1 MFIFEYIEVFGSLI
15 VSSTVTSIFFPV
27 FASYK
32 AIRTSDPAQLTP
44 WLMYWTT
51 LSLFLAGESFFYPI
65 LSWTPFYSWI
75 RLGVHLYLVLPGQQG
90 SVFLYRQY
98 LHPWLETH
106 EREIDHAITSGHD
119 KAKAAGLQYVKQ
131 AIEMVRTKVFGLPPR
146 QPTPPPSRSASY
158 SQNLLSRFAMPSARP
173 GFPST
178 AGANDLFA
186 MLGNVVQQAAA
197 GGPQSRDAPDLT
209 ASGHLIPPE
218 ITGEERRTYISTQR
232 NRLVTLLQAFDS
244 AATEGEVQPPSIPP
258 RSADYLKKSRSE
270 AEFEDLTGEVIP
282 EGSRRSGQEQPAGW
296 SKWIWGNYGEKD
308 SALPG
313 KKEQ

>member
-1 MFIFEYIEVFGSLI
+1 MFGIIADSLT
-15 VSSTVTSIFFPV
+15 TVTSVLFPV

-51 LSLFLAGESFFYPI
+51 LSLFLAGESFFHPI

-98 LHPWLETH
+98 LHPWLEVH
-106 EREIDHAITSGHD
+106 EREIDDAITKGHE
-119 KAKAAGLQYVKQ
+119 KAKAAGLGYVNQ
-131 AIEMVRTKVFGLPPR
+131 AIELVRTKVFGLPPK
-146 QPTPPPSRSASY
+146 QPTPPPSQTASY

-178 AGANDLFA
+178 AGANDLFS
-186 MLGNVVQQAAA
+186 MLGNVVQQATA
-197 GGPQSRDAPDLT
+197 GGTQSRDVAASGLT

-232 NRLVTLLQAFDS
+232 NRIMTLLQAFDS
-244 AATEGEVQPPSIPP
+244 AAYEAEQGHAPASPP
-258 RSADYLKKSRSE
+258 RGADYLKKSKSE
-270 AEFEDLTGEVIP
+270 AEFEDLAGEDIP
-282 EGSRRSGQEQPAGW
+282 EGSKRPEPGQAGW

>member
-1 MFIFEYIEVFGSLI
+1 MFGIIADSLT
-15 VSSTVTSIFFPV
+15 TVTSVLFPI

-51 LSLFLAGESFFYPI
+51 LSLFLATESFFHPI

-106 EREIDHAITSGHD
+106 ERQIDHAITEGHE
-119 KAKAAGLQYVKQ
+119 KAKAAGLNYVKQ
-131 AIEMVRTKVFGLPPR
+131 AIELVRTKVLGLPER
-146 QPTPPPSRSASY
+146 QPTPPPSRSVSY
-158 SQNLLSRFAMPSARP
+158 SQALLSRFAMPAARP
-173 GFPST
+173 GFPA

-186 MLGNVVQQAAA
+186 MLGNVVQQAASGA
-197 GGPQSRDAPDLT
+197 TQSRDAQAANLS
-209 ASGHLIPPE
+209 ASGNLIPPE

-232 NRLVTLLQAFDS
+232 NHLMTLLQAFDS
-244 AATEGEVQPPSIPP
+244 AAYETEQGHPPSSPP
-258 RSADYLKKSRSE
+258 RSASTDYLKKSKSE
-270 AEFEDLTGEVIP
+270 AEFEDLAGEHIP
-282 EGSRRSGQEQPAGW
+282 EGSKRTSQEQAGW
-296 SKWIWGNYGEKD
+296 SKWIWGNYGDKD
-308 SALPG
+308 SAIPT
-313 KKEQ
+313 KKDQ